1 MKTNVY
7 PTAAATAH
15 ALIER
20 LLALMAH
27 EPEKIFHVAFSG
39 GSTPSLMF
47 DIWANVYRKV
57 TPWARMRIYWV
68 DERCVPAEDS
78 ESNYGTMRRL
88 LLDKVG
94 MPAEYVYPI
103 DGVNPPEVEA
113 KEYSKLV
120 CRTVPL
126 VEGVPAF
133 DVVLLGAGEDGHTS
147 SIFPGQEHLLSSPH
161 PYAVSVHPSTG
172 QQRIAM
178 TGCLLFAARRLIF
191 LITGRSKSCVVRD
204 MLASGD
210 AGPAAYVAHRHA
222 GEVELF
228 LDVEA
233 SGE

>member
-47 DIWANVYRKV
+47 DIWANVYREA
-57 TPWARMRIYWV
+57 TPWARMRIYW
-68 DERCVPAEDS
+68 
-78 ESNYGTMRRL
+78 
-88 LLDKVG
+88 
-94 MPAEYVYPI
+94 
-103 DGVNPPEVEA
+103 VEA

-204 MLASGD
+204 MLASAD